1 MILCVVKYVCVSKVC
16 MCVVPVSRDGAAG
29 LLFVTF
35 AQRVL
40 QRLHPLHHLER
51 ERVGGG
57 GDTFVQ

>member
-1 MILCVVKYVCVSKVC
+1 